1 MTDIDNNA
9 GLKDPSKIQ
18 EAEIV
23 GSKSPVEQSE
33 EYSGSVKVLNNLTGE
48 VLERKYKSIFEA
60 KQLFQE
66 IAASEAA
73 FKRAKEK
80 IKARIERF
88 MTTYDE
94 YEFADGDRAY
104 WVSKTNHSISY
115 NVVAEKLGEDVAALF
130 SEIKLGKLK
139 DYLQECVD
147 RGEMTYEEKDELLSH
162 ATATQGKAYITIGK
176 TKR

>member
-9 GLKDPSKIQ
+9 GLKDPIKIQ
-18 EAEIV
+18 EAQVV
-23 GSKSPVEQSE
+23 GSKSPVEETE
-33 EYSGSVKVLNNLTGE
+33 EYNGKVKVINNITGE
-48 VLERKYKSIFEA
+48 ILEREYKSIFEA

-80 IKARIERF
+80 IKAQIERF
-88 MTTYDE
+88 MATYDE

-104 WVSKTNHSISY
+104 WISKTNHAIGYSI
-115 NVVAEKLGEDVAALF
+115 VAEKLGEDVAALF

-139 DYLQECVD
+139 DYLQECID

-162 ATATQGKAYITIGK
+162 ATSVQGKAYITIGK
-176 TKR
+176 AKR